1 MPEWHSL
8 WCGRKARCCDKTQR
22 SRERVKKNDNIK
34 TETVISVFRVWTEH
48 IHRSTLLFVYKILL
62 LLNIQIYATF
72 LCIIIMPE
80 PARWRTRSTLVIKS
94 WRGQKWIVARQR
106 CTSTH
111 YEMLNKIRSTE
122 AHYNTTTT
130 SSAEQQQQ
138 QQQNRRKIYNIHMRM
153 ITKQA
158 PQITQYDGMEIV
170 ISILINKS
178 GQIWQRAYTTTTIG
192 VETYNNS
199 NNKSKQRRRE
209 IKKKTWRTNYW
220 MWERWRFIATWLM
233 CVVRVWMCSMKG
245 SLSHWLPKQ
254 SKGKSYIV
262 GVRCVASFAMLSC
275 IICPTL

>member
-1 MPEWHSL
+1 MTFAVMWSESAVL
-8 WCGRKARCCDKTQR
+8 WQN
-22 SRERVKKNDNIK
+22 SEIERERKKNDNIK

-138 QQQNRRKIYNIHMRM
+138 QQNRRKIYNIHMRM

-209 IKKKTWRTNYW
+209 IKKKNVTDQLLDVGAVKVHRDVVDVCGACVNVLH
-220 MWERWRFIATWLM
+220 ER
-233 CVVRVWMCSMKG
+233 
-245 SLSHWLPKQ
+245 Q
-254 SKGKSYIV
+254 S
-262 GVRCVASFAMLSC
+262 VALAAEA
-275 IICPTL
+275 IER